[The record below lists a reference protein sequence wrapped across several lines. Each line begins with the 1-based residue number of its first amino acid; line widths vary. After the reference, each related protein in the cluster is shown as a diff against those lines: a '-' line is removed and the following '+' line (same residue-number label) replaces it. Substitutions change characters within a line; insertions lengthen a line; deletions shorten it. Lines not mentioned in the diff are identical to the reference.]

1 MSSDFATVLMDMG
14 FSKDQVERALQVTGN
29 QGVEPAMEWLLA
41 HGDDL
46 SQSSGVAVNSTPTT
60 SSSEEATKSNET
72 GDSPNSDVEAKS
84 LKCNDCNKLFKNQG
98 EVEFHAAKSGHTN
111 FSESTEEKK
120 PLTEEEKVAQKKLLE
135 QKLIEKRREREKRE
149 ENEALEREKNRIRA
163 GKEMIEIKKKMQDEE
178 LRKAIEQRKKEK
190 EEDMKAR
197 QRIKDQIEADR
208 QARREKQLQQQG
220 VEIAAPTPAAAP
232 EVAKPAAKKDYT
244 ETRIQ
249 IRLLNGESLT
259 QTFGIKEQLSAV
271 RLYIEL
277 NRTDGDGGPF
287 SLMTT
292 FPRKVFVEDD
302 YDKPLDVL
310 GLVPSAVIIVTKS
323 PTS

>member
-14 FSKDQVERALQVTGN
+14 FSKEQAERALQVTGN

-41 HGDDL
+41 HGDDFD
-46 SQSSGVAVNSTPTT
+46 QSAGTAVNSAPTT
-60 SSSEEATKSNET
+60 SSTEDATKSSNET

-84 LKCNDCNKLFKNQG
+84 LICNDCNKLFKNQA

-111 FSESTEEKK
+111 FAESTEEKK
-120 PLTEEEKVAQKKLLE
+120 ALTEEEKLAQKKLLE

-208 QARREKQLQQQG
+208 QARREKMLQQQG
-220 VEIAAPTPAAAP
+220 IEKPTPP
-232 EVAKPAAKKDYT
+232 PVVVEVAKPAVKKDYT

-277 NRTDGDGGPF
+277 NRTDGDGSF

-310 GLVPSAVIIVTKS
+310 GLVPSAVVIVTKS

>member
-1 MSSDFATVLMDMG
+1 MSSESATVLMDMG

-41 HGDDL
+41 HSDDL
-46 SQSSGVAVNSTPTT
+46 NQSSGAAVNSAPTT
-60 SSSEEATKSNET
+60 SSSEDTSKSNET
-72 GDSPNSDVEAKS
+72 GDSPPSEVEAKS
-84 LKCNDCNKLFKNQG
+84 FKCNDCNKLFKDQG

-111 FSESTEEKK
+111 FAESTEEKK
-120 PLTEEEKVAQKKLLE
+120 ALTEEEKLAQKRLLE
-135 QKLIEKRREREKRE
+135 QKLLEKRREREKRE

-163 GKEMIEIKKKMQDEE
+163 GKEMVEIKKKLQDEE

-208 QARREKQLQQQG
+208 QARREKMLQQQG
-220 VEIAAPTPAAAP
+220 VETPPPPPVVIP

-277 NRTDGDGGPF
+277 NRTDGDGGF

-323 PTS
+323 PCS